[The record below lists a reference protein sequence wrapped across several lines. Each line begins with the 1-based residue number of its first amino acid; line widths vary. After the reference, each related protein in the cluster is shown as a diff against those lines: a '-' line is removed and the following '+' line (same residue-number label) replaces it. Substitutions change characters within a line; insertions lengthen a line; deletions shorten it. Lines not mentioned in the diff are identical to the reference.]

1 MLDLRRTL
9 QTEADAVARFADL
22 LKQEQNTLAN
32 GDVDALT
39 PLIQQKNSVA
49 AELTKL
55 AQQRNALLAAEGLAP
70 DRSGVEAWC
79 VQHPANSE
87 ISAAWSRILSLASE
101 ARELNRVNG
110 ELIQIRMQHNA
121 QGLEAL
127 LGASRSLELY
137 GPDGQTAAHSGRR
150 INDAA

>member
-1 MLDLRRTL
+1 MLDLLRTL

-22 LKQEQNTLAN
+22 LRQEQNTLAT

-49 AELTKL
+49 AELTAF

-70 DRSGVEAWC
+70 DRAGIEDWC
-79 VQHPANSE
+79 ARHPANTDVST
-87 ISAAWSRILSLASE
+87 AWSRILLLARD

>member
-9 QTEADAVARFADL
+9 QTEADAVERFADL
-22 LKQEQNTLAN
+22 LRQEQQTLAS
-32 GDVDALT
+32 GDVDALA
-39 PLIQQKNSVA
+39 PLIQQKNAVA
-49 AELTKL
+49 AELTRL

-70 DRSGVEAWC
+70 DRSGIEAWC
-79 VQHPANSE
+79 AQHPANTE
-87 ISAAWSRILSLASE
+87 VRAAWSRILLLASN

-137 GPDGQTAAHSGRR
+137 GPDGQTAAQSGRR
-150 INDAA
+150 INEAA

>member
-1 MLDLRRTL
+1 MLDLLRTL

-22 LKQEQNTLAN
+22 LRQEQNTLAI

-39 PLIQQKNSVA
+39 PLIEQKNSVA
-49 AELTKL
+49 AELTAC
-55 AQQRNALLAAEGLAP
+55 AQRRNALLAAEGLTP
-70 DRSGVEAWC
+70 DRTGIEAWC
-79 VQHPANSE
+79 ALHPANTDV
-87 ISAAWSRILSLASE
+87 SAAWSRILLLARD
-101 ARELNRVNG
+101 AHELNRVNG

>member
-1 MLDLRRTL
+1 MLDLLRTL

-22 LKQEQNTLAN
+22 LRQEQDTLAT

-39 PLIQQKNSVA
+39 PLIEQKNSVA
-49 AELTKL
+49 AELTAF
-55 AQQRNALLAAEGLAP
+55 AQQRNALLAAEGLKP
-70 DRSGVEAWC
+70 DRTGIEAWC
-79 VQHPANSE
+79 ALHPANTNV
-87 ISAAWSRILSLASE
+87 SAAWSRIMLLARD

-137 GPDGQTAAHSGRR
+137 GPDGQPSAHSGRR